1 MLVRSTAATVG
12 GSGLRVLT
20 LGYGAILLAVAAT
33 SRRSTDSQRAPTAV
47 ALAAFA
53 ISARHLS
60 RAETSMDSSVVE
72 LICHPCLAA
81 ARHRHSVPGLSVRP
95 RRPLFAARVEHSH
108 ARRHRGRN
116 CGLLIQPLA
125 ASRGAPIANPALLMA
140 LWIGTAL
147 LNRSSAAASIGSS
160 IGSCLAAA
168 IIAPCGRSCQ

>member
-72 LICHPCLAA
+72 LICHHASLPLVIVILYQDYRFALADLFLQRA
-81 ARHRHSVPGLSVRP
+81 LS
-95 RRPLFAARVEHSH
+95 
-108 ARRHRGRN
+108 
-116 CGLLIQPLA
+116 I
-125 ASRGAPIANPALLMA
+125 LMLVA
-140 LWIGTAL
+140 TVVGIVDFSF
-147 LNRSSAAASIGSS
+147 NH
-160 IGSCLAAA
+160 
-168 IIAPCGRSCQ
+168 